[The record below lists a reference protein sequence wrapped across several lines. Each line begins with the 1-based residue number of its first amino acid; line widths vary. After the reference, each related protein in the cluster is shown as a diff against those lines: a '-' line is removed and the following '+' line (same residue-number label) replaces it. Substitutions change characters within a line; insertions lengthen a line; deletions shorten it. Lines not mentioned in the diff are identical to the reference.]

1 MAGVHDLVGE
11 GEWAPD
17 FDAALGG
24 TDAGAFTLFVAHQP
38 LAALDVEGRGVDLQL
53 SGHTHGGQMWPINY
67 LVPLQ
72 QPMLEGMAD
81 RRGHHRRH
89 LPWRRGLG
97 PAGPRGGPARGA
109 DRHPEA
115 LVSTPGVV
123 VGDDGLARPVWASVD
138 PLLRDY
144 YDTEW
149 GMPVRD
155 ERGMFERLS
164 LEAFQSG
171 LSWATILR
179 KRPAF
184 REAFAGFDPEVVA
197 AYGDADVERLMADAG
212 IVRNRAKVLAT
223 ITNARA
229 TLALREDPE
238 GDLAAFVWS
247 FRPADTPRPQHVRR
261 RADHVAGVARPVQGA
276 QAQGVRVRRAD
287 HDVRAHGGGRH
298 RRHPPARLAPAR
310 QQRGLAD
317 GLSAWAA
324 AADQHRSDDDAAGVR
339 AVVRSAGAGR
349 AVPRSPPARTS

>member
-1 MAGVHDLVGE
+1 MFRDTANWVTAFEDVGLTVLRNAAVPLERDGATITLAGVHDLIGE

-17 FDAALGG
+17 YDAALGG
-24 TDAGAFTLFVAHQP
+24 TDAGAFTLFAAHQP
-38 LAALDVEGRGVDLQL
+38 LAGARRRGARGRPAAVRPHPRRADVADQLPRAAAAADARG
-53 SGHTHGGQMWPINY
+53 HG
-67 LVPLQ
+67 
-72 QPMLEGMAD
+72 D
-81 RRGHHRRH
+81 RRGHDGRH
-89 LPWRRGLG
+89 LARRRGLG
-97 PAGPRGGPARGA
+97 AGDPGGGPAGGA
-109 DRHPEA
+109 DHHPEA
-115 LVSTPGVV
+115 LVSGSGIV

-197 AYGDADVERLMADAG
+197 AFGDADVERLMADAG

-229 TLALREDPE
+229 TLALRDDPD

-247 FRPADTPRPQHVRR
+247 FRPADTPRPRTYADVP
-261 RADHVAGVARPVQGA
+261 DHVARVARAVQGA
-276 QAQGVRVRRAD
+276 QAQGVRLRRPD

-298 RRHPPARLAPAR
+298 RRHAPARLAPPR
-310 QQRGLAD
+310 HQRGLA
-317 GLSAWAA
+317 G
-324 AADQHRSDDDAAGVR
+324 
-339 AVVRSAGAGR
+339 
-349 AVPRSPPARTS
+349 